1 MKEHKSLLIGI
12 GLFFVVVLLGIVGY
26 FTWINM
32 AYVDTLHAV
41 VAGDVSR
48 VLAPASGRVEELLV
62 DEGYAVEPDE
72 IVLTLRVMDTS
83 TGQRLLFP
91 IRATTGG
98 TVAELTV
105 NVGDT
110 VGAGQ
115 TVMTIVD
122 PEGVWV
128 EAQVSESRI
137 AQVRVGQPVRI
148 RVRQR
153 AVRRTVWGHVV
164 EIGQYTSGMS
174 AGGFGGLGSG
184 AIEVPVKIKIAT
196 EGFRLYQG
204 MTADLRIKITPRI
217 W

>member
-12 GLFFVVVLLGIVGY
+12 GFFFVVVILGIVGY
-26 FTWINM
+26 FAWINI
-32 AYVDTLHAV
+32 AYVDTMHAV
-41 VAGDVSR
+41 VAGDASR
-48 VLAPASGRVEELLV
+48 VLAPVSGRVEELYV
-62 DEGYAVEPDE
+62 DEGYAVEPEE
-72 IVLTLRVMDTS
+72 IALTMRIMDTN
-83 TGQRLLFP
+83 TGRRLIFP
-91 IRATTGG
+91 IRSTTGG
-98 TVAELTV
+98 TIAELTV
-105 NVGDT
+105 NVGDS

-115 TVMTIVD
+115 PIMTIVD

-153 AVRRTVWGHVV
+153 AVRRTVWGHVS
-164 EIGQYTSGMS
+164 EIGQYTSGMG
-174 AGGFGGLGSG
+174 AGGFGGLGTG
-184 AIEVPVKIKIAT
+184 AIEVPVKVKIAS